1 MATKSAAYNINRLTQ
16 TTDIL
21 RVRSAATTIC
31 IHRAPAGAAA
41 RSVLTR
47 EEVAGPAGVAALES
61 AASATDDARVPT
73 LFGEEQSVEFTSGW
87 QLLMQQRSVRNWL
100 RSTPASPAVM
110 RYPGEY
116 SFPGGGIEDG
126 EGAEAAAR
134 RELSEELRAPVPPEA
149 VLRLLSVKQCALPP
163 PPTHTTTHTVGT

>member
-1 MATKSAAYNINRLTQ
+1 MRREMELEESTRASAGR
-16 TTDIL
+16 
-21 RVRSAATTIC
+21 
-31 IHRAPAGAAA
+31 
-41 RSVLTR
+41 
-47 EEVAGPAGVAALES
+47 AALES

-73 LFGEEQSVEFTSGW
+73 LFGEERSVAFTSGW
-87 QLLMQQRSVRNWL
+87 QLLLQQRVVRNWL
-100 RSTPASPAVM
+100 RSTPTEFAVM

-149 VLRLLSVKQCALPP
+149 
-163 PPTHTTTHTVGT
+163 